1 MQHIVEDVANSNVI
15 NIAMSKRSKP
25 EEIEGAFDGSYVRF
39 GSKGVEEHQGMIN
52 IEQYLHR
59 TRHHIS
65 KVFEEMVERGDSWK
79 IQLNVVMLFRR
90 KRDGSD
96 EREKPIWSSPYVFME
111 GSDIEEAIDEV
122 RT

>member
-1 MQHIVEDVANSNVI
+1 MVSV
-15 NIAMSKRSKP
+15 
-25 EEIEGAFDGSYVRF
+25 
-39 GSKGVEEHQGMIN
+39 
-52 IEQYLHR
+52 EQYLHR

-65 KVFEEMVERGDSWK
+65 KVIEEMVRRGDSWK
-79 IQLNVVMLFRR
+79 IQLNVVMLFR